1 MRGTRLFRVPFF
13 VACFCIFGSPIFLD
27 MHRSLIIQH
36 TQKLIKLDEQEQ
48 DYFMSLLQEKKLQ
61 RKEFLLH
68 ENNICEHSAFV
79 LSGCLRAYSVDENG
93 VEHILQFAPQNWWIT
108 DMFSILSG
116 KPAHLNIDA
125 LEDSEVLILS
135 KNNQEL
141 LYEKVPKFER
151 YFRILIQNS
160 TVASRQ
166 RVLDNLEL
174 SAKERFA
181 KFCKTYP
188 SLINSLPQKQIAA
201 YIGVTPEFM
210 SKMKAEYLREM

>member
-1 MRGTRLFRVPFF
+1 
-13 VACFCIFGSPIFLD
+13 

-36 TQKLIKLDEQEQ
+36 TQKIIQLNDEEQ
-48 DYFMSLLQEKKLQ
+48 DDFLSLLQEKKLL

-68 ENNICEHSAFV
+68 EGDICEHSAFV

-108 DMFSILSG
+108 DMFSLLSG
-116 KPAHLNIDA
+116 KAAQLNIDA
-125 LEDSEVLILS
+125 IEDSEVLLLS
-135 KNNQEL
+135 KSNQEL
-141 LYEKVPKFER
+141 LYERVPKFER

-160 TVASRQ
+160 SVASRQ

-181 KFCKTYP
+181 KFCNTYP
-188 SLINSLPQKQIAA
+188 SLINSLPQKQIAS

-210 SKMKAEYLREM
+210 SKMKAEYLREQ

>member
-1 MRGTRLFRVPFF
+1 M
-13 VACFCIFGSPIFLD
+13 D
-27 MHRSLIIQH
+27 KSLILQH
-36 TQKLIKLDEQEQ
+36 TQKFIRLDEAEGT
-48 DYFMSLLQEKKLQ
+48 FFLSLLQEQNLP
-61 RKEFLLH
+61 RKSFLLR
-68 ENNICEHSAFV
+68 EGEICELSAFV

-108 DMFSILSG
+108 DMFSFLSG

-125 LEDSEVLILS
+125 IEDAKVLVLS
-135 KNNQEL
+135 KSNQEL

-151 YFRILIQNS
+151 YFRVLIQNS

-210 SKMKAEYLREM
+210 SKMKAEYLREI

>member
-1 MRGTRLFRVPFF
+1 
-13 VACFCIFGSPIFLD
+13 
-27 MHRSLIIQH
+27 MHRAAIIQH
-36 TQKLIKLDEQEQ
+36 TQKFIRLDEVEQ
-48 DYFMSLLQEKKLQ
+48 DYFLSLLQEKKLL

-68 ENNICEHSAFV
+68 ENSICEYSAFV

-125 LEDSEVLILS
+125 LEDSEILLLS
-135 KNNQEL
+135 KSNQEL

-210 SKMKAEYLREM
+210 SKMKAEYLREI

>member
-1 MRGTRLFRVPFF
+1 
-13 VACFCIFGSPIFLD
+13 

-36 TQKLIKLDEQEQ
+36 TQKFIQLNEEEQL
-48 DYFMSLLQEKKLQ
+48 FFLSLLQEKTLH
-61 RKEFLLH
+61 RKDFLLH
-68 ENNICEHSAFV
+68 ENEICEHSAFV
-79 LSGCLRAYSVDENG
+79 LSGCLRAYSVDESG

-116 KPAHLNIDA
+116 KPAQLNIDA
-125 LEDSEVLILS
+125 IEDSEILILS
-135 KNNQEL
+135 KSNQEL

-210 SKMKAEYLREM
+210 SKMKAEFLREL

>member
-1 MRGTRLFRVPFF
+1 
-13 VACFCIFGSPIFLD
+13 
-27 MHRSLIIQH
+27 MHRAAIIQH
-36 TQKLIKLDEQEQ
+36 TQKFIRLDEEEQ
-48 DYFMSLLQEKKLQ
+48 DNFLSLLQEKKLL

-68 ENNICEHSAFV
+68 EGDLCEQSAFV

-125 LEDSEVLILS
+125 LEDSKILLLS
-135 KNNQEL
+135 KSNQEL

>member
-1 MRGTRLFRVPFF
+1 LGIALYLIIFFLF
-13 VACFCIFGSPIFLD
+13 
-27 MHRSLIIQH
+27 MHRALIIQH
-36 TQKLIKLDEQEQ
+36 TQKFIQLDEKEQ
-48 DYFMSLLQEKKLQ
+48 DYFLSLLQEKKLL

-68 ENNICEHSAFV
+68 ENSICEHSAFV

-116 KPAHLNIDA
+116 KPAQLNIDA
-125 LEDSEVLILS
+125 LEDSEALILS
-135 KNNQEL
+135 RSNQEL

-181 KFCKTYP
+181 KFCNSYP
-188 SLINSLPQKQIAA
+188 SLINSIPQKQIAS

-210 SKMKAEYLREM
+210 SKMKAEYLREL

>member
-1 MRGTRLFRVPFF
+1 
-13 VACFCIFGSPIFLD
+13 
-27 MHRSLIIQH
+27 MHRAAIIQH
-36 TQKLIKLDEQEQ
+36 TQKFIRLDEEEQ
-48 DYFMSLLQEKKLQ
+48 DYFLSLLQEKKLL

-68 ENNICEHSAFV
+68 EGDLCEQSAFV

-125 LEDSEVLILS
+125 LEDSKILLLS
-135 KNNQEL
+135 KSNQEL

>member
-1 MRGTRLFRVPFF
+1 
-13 VACFCIFGSPIFLD
+13 

-36 TQKLIKLDEQEQ
+36 TQKFIQLNEKEQN
-48 DYFMSLLQEKKLQ
+48 YFVSLLQEKAMH
-61 RKEFLLH
+61 RKDFLLH
-68 ENNICEHSAFV
+68 ENDICEQSAFV

-108 DMFSILSG
+108 DMFSMLSG

-125 LEDSEVLILS
+125 IEDSEILILS
-135 KNNQEL
+135 KSNQEL

-181 KFCKTYP
+181 KFCRTYP

-210 SKMKAEYLREM
+210 SKMKAEYLREL

>member
-1 MRGTRLFRVPFF
+1 
-13 VACFCIFGSPIFLD
+13 
-27 MHRSLIIQH
+27 MHRAAIIQH
-36 TQKLIKLDEQEQ
+36 TQKLISLDEQEQ
-48 DYFMSLLQEKKLQ
+48 DYFLSLLQEKKLL
-61 RKEFLLH
+61 RKDYLLH
-68 ENNICEHSAFV
+68 EGEHCEHSAFV

-108 DMFSILSG
+108 DMYSLLSG

-125 LEDSEVLILS
+125 LEDSEILILS
-135 KNNQEL
+135 KSNQEL

-181 KFCKTYP
+181 KFCKSYP
-188 SLINSLPQKQIAA
+188 SLINSIPQKQIAA